1 MIKDIIENTQL
12 FALGA
17 WNSVVEVVAPQP
29 AKREAI
35 RIGMSRLNQARGKY
49 RELDNLLQ
57 QEEIVLDLSHMQERK
72 QLAER
77 QKDEKTTMRERHSAA
92 RGQAKE
98 NVRQVRTMVL
108 SDIANA
114 KPAEVSAPSEA
125 LPLAS

>member
-1 MIKDIIENTQL
+1 MIKDIVENTQL

-17 WNSVVEVVAPQP
+17 WNSVVELVAPQP

-35 RIGMSRLNQARGKY
+35 RVGMSRLNQARDKY
-49 RELDNLLQ
+49 RELDNLLK

-72 QLAER
+72 HLADR
-77 QKDEKTTMRERHSAA
+77 QKDENTAMRERHSAA

-98 NVRQVRTMVL
+98 GVRQVRTMVL
-108 SDIANA
+108 SDIVNA
-114 KPAEVSAPSEA
+114 KTAEVASPSEA